1 MVSVLSYRTIFLKIM
16 FLSII
21 KKLLIERRNCI
32 RHSRH
37 SNCHTL
43 ADTTSKLGHEISTL
57 RCKGSPEIIHRH
69 VVISQKMKFQIGDC
83 VSRSISYISAIS
95 FFHKEESLLSKLS
108 NMASQNDF
116 EFQRFKTEM
125 GVSVIKQL
133 VSLKIGTIRFA
144 IIYCL

>member
-1 MVSVLSYRTIFLKIM
+1 
-16 FLSII
+16 
-21 KKLLIERRNCI
+21 
-32 RHSRH
+32 
-37 SNCHTL
+37 
-43 ADTTSKLGHEISTL
+43 
-57 RCKGSPEIIHRH
+57 
-69 VVISQKMKFQIGDC
+69 MKFQIGDC